1 MNSLFWLLVDCQP
14 RAERWSVLAPILLEN
29 PPKGLKCA
37 GTAYRDQL
45 SLRELR
51 SRASLRF
58 RLSAETR
65 YSRYRKGA
73 LSAARG

>member
-1 MNSLFWLLVDCQP
+1 MNSLFLAAGSLPAQGG
-14 RAERWSVLAPILLEN
+14 ALERFGTSIAQKS
-29 PPKGLKCA
+29 PKDIKCA
-37 GTAYRDQL
+37 GTAYQDHL

-58 RLSAETR
+58 RLSETR